1 MEKEMPTLKLISHAL
16 CPYVQRAAIALTE
29 KGVSFER
36 IDIDLSNKPAWFLD
50 ISPLGKTPV
59 LLVDGVPVFESSV
72 ILEFLE
78 DTQPNPLHPG
88 DPLERARHR
97 SWIEFGSSV
106 LNDIAALYNAAD
118 ATGFATKVQV
128 LQGRFE
134 RVEADLSQG
143 PYFAGSTFS
152 LVDAAYGPIFRY
164 FDVFEQITN
173 TVNIENLPKIG
184 AWRAALASRPS
195 VKNAVSSDYNK
206 LLKNFLLDRNAH
218 ISRLLQRAA

>member
-1 MEKEMPTLKLISHAL
+1 MPTLKLISHAL

-164 FDVFEQITN
+164 FDVFEQIAD
-173 TVNIENLPKIG
+173 TVNVENLPKIG

>member
-1 MEKEMPTLKLISHAL
+1 MPTLKLISHAL

-128 LQGRFE
+128 LQGKFE